1 MIQSGLKE
9 TKITICV
16 STYNRLV
23 FLPRL
28 FNSIASQKYKNY
40 EVIVTDNSSTNDIEN
55 YIKENSFGFPITY
68 IKNNPPLSFA
78 HNWTAG
84 MHFSKSEWIKVMHD
98 DDFFSSDDALGIFAQ
113 EMDADFDIIFSGYN
127 AYFENNQALTNK
139 TINQEKFNTIKK
151 NPFLLLANN
160 LIGNPSVVM
169 FKNKG
174 IDWYNPAFTWLVDLE
189 AYVRMLKEVK
199 CGYIDQA
206 LINISFNDIRVTSDC
221 FRNPE
226 IEIHEWLLF
235 FKTHGRASC
244 NNIVIYDAWW
254 RMIRNLKI
262 RSVIELNKYS
272 KGFDIPLFL
281 EDIVLFQQKIPESL
295 LQIGLC
301 SKFLMS
307 ICYLIKKIKRH

>member
-1 MIQSGLKE
+1 
-9 TKITICV
+9 
-16 STYNRLV
+16 
-23 FLPRL
+23 
-28 FNSIASQKYKNY
+28 
-40 EVIVTDNSSTNDIEN
+40 
-55 YIKENSFGFPITY
+55 
-68 IKNNPPLSFA
+68 
-78 HNWTAG
+78 
-84 MHFSKSEWIKVMHD
+84 
-98 DDFFSSDDALGIFAQ
+98 
-113 EMDADFDIIFSGYN
+113 
-127 AYFENNQALTNK
+127 
-139 TINQEKFNTIKK
+139 
-151 NPFLLLANN
+151 
-160 LIGNPSVVM
+160 M